1 MPHTHKRKRNQ
12 PTDDPPTVFTVP
24 TLKDFMWKE
33 YADVLG
39 PNLTVPLAGKDFSSL
54 AMKKFR

>member
-1 MPHTHKRKRNQ
+1 
-12 PTDDPPTVFTVP
+12 
-24 TLKDFMWKE
+24 MWKE